1 MYQAAEDIANKVPG
15 LVPINDT
22 DSKEEIIQSVVKN
35 VQWQM
40 SNDRK
45 TKALKN
51 LQGHIWRDAYQARH
65 VKGQ

>member
-22 DSKEEIIQSVVKN
+22 DSKEEIIHSVVKN

-51 LQGHIWRDAYQARH
+51 LQGHIWRHAYQAGH